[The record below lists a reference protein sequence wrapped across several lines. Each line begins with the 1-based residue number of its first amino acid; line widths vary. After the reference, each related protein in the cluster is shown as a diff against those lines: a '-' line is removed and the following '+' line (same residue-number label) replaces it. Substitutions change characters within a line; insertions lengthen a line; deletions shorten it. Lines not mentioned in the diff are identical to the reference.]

1 MPRTKL
7 RTPELK
13 QRLRDAAIEVLTRE
27 GPGGL
32 TTRTVADAAETSTP
46 AVYELFGDKAGL
58 VREVFFEG
66 FRALRVE
73 LAATPET
80 DDPVADLRALGVAYR
95 AFINRRPQL
104 ARVMFSR
111 PFGDFDPGP
120 GEMRAGASVRT
131 LIVGRVQRC
140 IDAGVLEGDATD
152 IAHGL
157 VALIQG
163 LAEAEISRRL
173 GTTRASVDRRWEL
186 AIGAMLAG
194 LRPGRVA
201 SARGRPERH
210 TAARRSA

>member
-1 MPRTKL
+1 MPRAKL

-13 QRLRDAAIEVLTRE
+13 QRLRDAAVEVLARE
-27 GPGGL
+27 GPAGL
-32 TTRTVADAAETSTP
+32 TTRGVADAAETSTP

-66 FRALRVE
+66 FRALRSQLSEAPVT
-73 LAATPET
+73 A
-80 DDPVADLRALGVAYR
+80 DPVADVRTLGVAYR
-95 AFINRRPQL
+95 AFINKRPEL

-120 GEMRAGASVRT
+120 SETQASGSVRT
-131 LIVGRVQRC
+131 LIVGSVQRC
-140 IDAGVLEGDATD
+140 IDAGAMAGDATD

-173 GTTRASVDRRWEL
+173 GSRPESIDRRWEL
-186 AIGAMLAG
+186 AIDAMLAG
-194 LRPGRVA
+194 LRPGA
-201 SARGRPERH
+201 LAPNDPS
-210 TAARRSA
+210 